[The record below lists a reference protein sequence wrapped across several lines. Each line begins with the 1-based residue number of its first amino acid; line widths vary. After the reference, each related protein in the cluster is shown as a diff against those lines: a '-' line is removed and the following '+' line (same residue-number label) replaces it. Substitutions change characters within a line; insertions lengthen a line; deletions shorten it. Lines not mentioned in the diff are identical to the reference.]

1 MKILITKLNKRQMEA
16 QISTAIINFEKEYL
30 GRGPKEIKTYI
41 MKDLIIIRLKGVLTP
56 AEEQLAKSDEGAL
69 LIKKT
74 RVLLLESGKSLLK
87 NLIKEITGFDVLSM
101 HSDISTK
108 TGERIIVFTLSN
120 NLESI
125 LED

>member
-1 MKILITKLNKRQMEA
+1 LITKLNKRQMEA

>member
-1 MKILITKLNKRQMEA
+1 MITKLNKRQMEA